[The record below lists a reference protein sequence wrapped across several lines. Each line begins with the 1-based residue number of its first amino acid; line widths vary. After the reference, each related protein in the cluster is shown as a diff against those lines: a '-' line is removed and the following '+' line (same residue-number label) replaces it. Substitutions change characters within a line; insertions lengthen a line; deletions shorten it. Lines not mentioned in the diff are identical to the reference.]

1 MGCDVSSQT
10 VRPDISDQSN
20 LDNHA
25 LNARHAEKT
34 LTSSVGGDAQNND
47 TQSTHG
53 LANDVSNMLTRPD
66 NHNTGVAH
74 EGNDDRT
81 PSIESHLTDSTGL
94 LYCDVASIINPQNMI
109 AAIKRGDTDTV
120 KALCNGTVGHAAS
133 GINSLGMDTF
143 SNCNVSVRLIRVS
156 NVNALLT
163 SSALQYQECG
173 ILHHL

>member
-34 LTSSVGGDAQNND
+34 LASSVSGDAQNND

-53 LANDVSNMLTRPD
+53 AANDVSNMLSRPD
-66 NHNTGVAH
+66 NDNTGVAH

-109 AAIKRGDTDTV
+109 AAIKRGDTDAV

-143 SNCNVSVRLIRVS
+143 SKCNVSVRLIKVS
-156 NVNALLT
+156 NAYVRLT

-173 ILHHL
+173 ILHHS